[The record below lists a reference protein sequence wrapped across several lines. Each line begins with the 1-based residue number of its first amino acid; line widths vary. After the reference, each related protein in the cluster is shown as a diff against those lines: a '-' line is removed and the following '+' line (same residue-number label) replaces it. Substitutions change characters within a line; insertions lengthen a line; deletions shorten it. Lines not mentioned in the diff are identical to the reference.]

1 MRGRVTKTVSTN
13 HRLFEQKREP
23 KRNRTDSSYMLPN
36 RLSDD
41 KHLPGF
47 VKVLALVTDTLWSL
61 VELKMA
67 LCPRQDP
74 DGDPVTYVYVTHRV
88 LPLH

>member
-1 MRGRVTKTVSTN
+1 M
-13 HRLFEQKREP
+13 
-23 KRNRTDSSYMLPN
+23 
-36 RLSDD
+36 
-41 KHLPGF
+41 
-47 VKVLALVTDTLWSL
+47 KVLALVTDTLWSL

-67 LCPRQDP
+67 LCLRQDP

>member
-1 MRGRVTKTVSTN
+1 M
-13 HRLFEQKREP
+13 
-23 KRNRTDSSYMLPN
+23 
-36 RLSDD
+36 
-41 KHLPGF
+41 
-47 VKVLALVTDTLWSL
+47 KVLALVTDTLWSL